1 MCTASLLHSWRIHWN
16 VHKKF
21 IAFLE
26 STVECASCLP
36 GEYIHYKAVFG
47 ITRIDTN
54 AIATKMWALTK
65 LDPLASF
72 LRFPFNLAC
81 PFSQRNLGG
90 NSFGATKFLQEEQF
104 WSNQIPTKGTVLEQ
118 PHSHKRNSFGA
129 TTFPQKEQFWVNQ
142 VPTKRNSSGSTR
154 FPQRGTVLGQPGSLK
169 EEQFWTNR
177 IPTRGTVLDQPHFHK
192 RNSFGSTTFPTTKF
206 HQTLH
211 SKICHFKS
219 RNMRITG
226 SDIPNQKFSIP
237 LAHRV

>member
-26 STVECASCLP
+26 STVEYASCLP

-54 AIATKMWALTK
+54 TIATKMWPSLSWTHLRLSFVSPLTWH
-65 LDPLASF
+65 A
-72 LRFPFNLAC
+72 PFH
-81 PFSQRNLGG
+81 
-90 NSFGATKFLQEEQF
+90 
-104 WSNQIPTKGTVLEQ
+104 KGILVETVLVQ
-118 PHSHKRNSFGA
+118 PSSYKRNSFGA
-129 TTFPQKEQFWVNQ
+129 TIFPQKEQFWVNQ
-142 VPTKRNSSGSTR
+142 IPTKRNSSGSTR
-154 FPQRGTVLGQPGSLK
+154 FPQRGTVLGQPGSHK

-219 RNMRITG
+219 RNMRIAG